1 MSAKT
6 WRART
11 RRDLII
17 EVWEALDC
25 ESVGSREL
33 EQIQQALGEK
43 FGDGASESPQP
54 SRESSPTKAVL
65 RHPEV
70 FEFDVKWRKLQM
82 EQASFGDKLDF
93 SDLSSAFESV
103 VKLEGRR
110 LQLRTDGQPPVPRA
124 LRAVVSA
131 ARADC
136 LLRARSNILDRAQRE
151 QAKEI
156 SEWLRVWLQAP
167 ELFSDWLDLRRRS
180 SEYRGKFPDEDHSP
194 V

>member
-1 MSAKT
+1 
-6 WRART
+6 
-11 RRDLII
+11 
-17 EVWEALDC
+17 
-25 ESVGSREL
+25 
-33 EQIQQALGEK
+33 
-43 FGDGASESPQP
+43 
-54 SRESSPTKAVL
+54 
-65 RHPEV
+65 
-70 FEFDVKWRKLQM
+70 M

-103 VKLEGRR
+103 VKIEGSR

-136 LLRARSNILDRAQRE
+136 LLRARSNILDTAQRE

-180 SEYRGKFPDEDHSP
+180 SEYRGKFPDEDPSP